1 MMRLFS
7 LALLVVFIAF
17 MLSPRLRGWL
27 RARAPM
33 LALGAIGGAAVF
45 LAITGRLNWIFGAI
59 GAALPVLWR
68 LASVF
73 RFLPL
78 IRRAREQTQ
87 SGRGAGSNG
96 GQGGRRNANG
106 AMTQA
111 EAADLLGVALNAS
124 REEILSAH
132 RRLMQ
137 KLHPDR
143 GGTDYL
149 ASQLN
154 AARDCLLKDTRA

>member
-1 MMRLFS
+1 MMRIFS
-7 LALLVVFIAF
+7 IALLVVFIAF
-17 MLSPRLRGWL
+17 MLSPRLRAWL

-33 LALGAIGGAAVF
+33 LVLGAIGGAAVF

-68 LASVF
+68 LASIL

-78 IRRAREQTQ
+78 KTGAQSQTQ
-87 SGRGAGSNG
+87 SGETPKQRGK
-96 GQGGRRNANG
+96 
-106 AMTQA
+106 MTPE
-111 EAADLLGVALNAS
+111 EAAELLGVALNAS
-124 REEILSAH
+124 RDEILSAH

-137 KLHPDR
+137 KIHPDR

-149 ASQLN
+149 AAQLN
-154 AARDCLLKDTRA
+154 AARDCLLKDRQAS

>member
-7 LALLVVFIAF
+7 IALLIIFIAF
-17 MLSPRLRGWL
+17 MLSPRLRAWL

-33 LALGAIGGAAVF
+33 LILGTIGGAAVF

-68 LASVF
+68 LAAIL

-78 IRRAREQTQ
+78 KTGKQ
-87 SGRGAGSNG
+87 SGAQAGEAPRQRGK
-96 GQGGRRNANG
+96 
-106 AMTQA
+106 MTPE
-111 EAADLLGVALNAS
+111 EAAELLGIALNAS

-137 KLHPDR
+137 KIHPDR

-149 ASQLN
+149 AAQLN
-154 AARDCLLKDTRA
+154 AARDCLLKERQA

>member
-7 LALLVVFIAF
+7 IALLIVFVAF
-17 MLSPRLRGWL
+17 MLSPRLRAWL

-33 LALGAIGGAAVF
+33 LILGAIGGAAVF

-68 LASVF
+68 LASIL

-78 IRRAREQTQ
+78 KTGTQ
-87 SGRGAGSNG
+87 SDAQSGEAPRQRGK
-96 GQGGRRNANG
+96 
-106 AMTQA
+106 MTPE
-111 EAADLLGVALNAS
+111 EAAELLGIALNAS

-137 KLHPDR
+137 KIHPDR

-149 ASQLN
+149 AAQLN
-154 AARDCLLKDTRA
+154 AARDCLLKERQAS